1 MCRALWV
8 FPLPPQWRFGL
19 CFSCESRAESRDHM
33 AMIARNSA
41 STSSPSVLEGR
52 RLMSERQAKLQGG
65 RDGDYAK
72 HQLQG

>member
-1 MCRALWV
+1 
-8 FPLPPQWRFGL
+8 
-19 CFSCESRAESRDHM
+19 M

-65 RDGDYAK
+65 RDGDAK

>member
-1 MCRALWV
+1 
-8 FPLPPQWRFGL
+8 
-19 CFSCESRAESRDHM
+19 M